1 MNQYRIT
8 KNDHV
13 TEAEIEKVNSI
24 IHTASMKSMRVLLIG
39 GGDGVDVPYFPE
51 TTEIVYLDAAKG
63 MVKRAKKSYGKRQGI
78 AFINENEKEFD
89 AVCLHFCLS
98 VTEKPLEMLQKAC
111 DLIKGNG
118 VLSILDVSKV
128 SLNASNRWI
137 NMLTK
142 RSMFDLTMDMEKL
155 VKQLNIKLSLIE
167 EDSLS
172 ELKYFRSYLYKKG

>member
-1 MNQYRIT
+1 
-8 KNDHV
+8 
-13 TEAEIEKVNSI
+13 
-24 IHTASMKSMRVLLIG
+24 MRVLLIG

-63 MVKRAKKSYGKRQGI
+63 MVKRAKRSYGKRQGI
-78 AFINENEKEFD
+78 AFINENIIHYQTEKKFD

-111 DLIKGNG
+111 DLVKGNG
-118 VLSILDVSKV
+118 VLSVLDVSKV
-128 SLNASNRWI
+128 RLNASNRWI